1 MGIWQGFLDSLKG
14 LFEVSGLTALSW
26 ENYVMIGISCFL
38 LFLAIKKQYEPLLL

>member
-26 ENYVMIGISCFL
+26 ENYVMIGISYRIPVKKVQPK
-38 LFLAIKKQYEPLLL
+38 IK